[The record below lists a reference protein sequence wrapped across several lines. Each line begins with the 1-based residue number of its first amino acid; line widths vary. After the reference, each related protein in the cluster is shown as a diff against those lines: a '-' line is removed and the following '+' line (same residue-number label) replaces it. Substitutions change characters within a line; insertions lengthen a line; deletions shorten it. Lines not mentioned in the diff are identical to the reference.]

1 MSKGPSD
8 NDDGE
13 VSTMLRNLAATAFLG
28 LFSWHLI
35 TLHNIAK
42 SVEVLVE
49 RVSASNTRIER
60 LENEVFFK
68 DQNYGTQESN
78 NP

>member
-1 MSKGPSD
+1 
-8 NDDGE
+8 
-13 VSTMLRNLAATAFLG
+13 MLRNLAATAFLA

-49 RVSASNTRIER
+49 RVSASNSRIER

-68 DQNYGTQESN
+68 DTPYGAKESN

>member
-1 MSKGPSD
+1 MITRMSI
-8 NDDGE
+8 
-13 VSTMLRNLAATAFLG
+13 LG
-28 LFSWHLI
+28 Q
-35 TLHNIAK
+35 HNIAK

-49 RVSASNTRIER
+49 KVSASNSRIER

-68 DQNYGTQESN
+68 DTPYGAKKNN